1 MHAYL
6 RSIGLTDDRITE
18 KDIEKLCDRVYE
30 KYDHMESVRD
40 EDTKATF
47 LEFSKELGKGFGLK
61 VLGMQDSFGFHRT
74 SYYPYVVSSGE
85 GSDGSVGIQKKLMG
99 DAFIGVCNDG
109 HVGAPLIF
117 TLQNPGCYL
126 RGLKE
131 DPQHESRVT
140 TSFSALAKWGR
151 ILLPTRNLE
160 HRLMETS
167 SGWAEDRVE
176 TIQRANYGMESDQYH
191 ILANIDR
198 VREEH
203 SSVTGEVVWKM
214 LLNCGGLL
222 FDACITDQDLEGLP
236 LPGMRL
242 KADIWMQGRINFLLP
257 SAVS

>member
-1 MHAYL
+1 
-6 RSIGLTDDRITE
+6 
-18 KDIEKLCDRVYE
+18 
-30 KYDHMESVRD
+30 MESVRD

-126 RGLKE
+126 
-131 DPQHESRVT
+131 
-140 TSFSALAKWGR
+140 GR

-176 TIQRANYGMESDQYH
+176 TIQRAKMGDDEAMKELTVQNLELYGKAQDRIKDGEDILSVVDTYFIPYGMESDQYH

-222 FDACITDQDLEGLP
+222 FDACMTDQDLEGLP

-242 KADIWMQGRINFLLP
+242 KADIWMQGRINFLMP